1 MALEAL
7 KKALNGNLKD
17 NKSIPFWS
25 WNNAL
30 DEKEL
35 VKQIEDM
42 HAVGIGGFIMHA
54 RTGLKDEYLSDKWF
68 SCIEACL
75 KKAKELDMHAWAYD
89 ENGWPSGFVGG
100 KLLENVEYRARF
112 LSYKQ
117 TDFYDKEAFAVY
129 VKQGEDYK
137 RIDEEIVGEEQ
148 YHCVYVH
155 ISPANT
161 DILKPEV
168 VDAFIRET
176 HEKYYE
182 RFADSFGKELVG
194 FFTDEPQYYRAATP
208 YSEEV
213 EKAFKA
219 KGKDVR
225 DGLIWL
231 FLQEEGGYEFRMEY
245 YRTLN
250 ELYLEN
256 FYKKVYDWCEAH
268 GCMLTGHSIEECS
281 VYQQMYGGA
290 GCMSTYE
297 YEHIPGVDFLGRN
310 CATELS
316 PKQVGSVAS
325 QLGKK
330 YVLTETFACGGYD
343 TTPKE
348 LKSIAD
354 FQYFNGVNMTC
365 QHLYPYSL
373 ASQGKFDHP
382 PFFSPQAN
390 WFKEFKEFNDY
401 FTRLGHIVSN
411 TADRYDVAILHPL
424 RNVYLGYV
432 FGMGKKGLEHIED
445 TFNELLLT
453 LRKNGVTYQF
463 IDETLLHKYG
473 KVEGNCLTV
482 GLCKY
487 DKIIVPKMVSIG
499 AETYETLKKYTGK
512 LCMVSEITHIDGKPA
527 MVALRSNVTLDELIA
542 QAAVKFR
549 CEDGK
554 SSLSSRA
561 SELGDFLFIKNYS
574 REESSKVVLQG
585 VAERYKALNLNTLE
599 TQNISNCIT
608 LDPSEGLILIK
619 DESAQVTVKSYVE
632 QNVTEK
638 FRLTGISENYFLI
651 DYVSI
656 RRGGEE
662 YSEYMPVPQANE
674 TLLRENYK
682 GKLSVKQRFSVQ
694 SLFEAKLMV
703 EKAKYVEITLN
714 GKSLTFQ
721 QSDFDINFQEA
732 SITDCLRVGENE
744 LEYSIDYYQHD
755 GVSFALFDPLATE
768 SLRNCLYFDTSIE
781 NTYVIGDFT
790 VGEDMSLSA
799 RKSLPAMNSELYKN
813 GYPFFKGTITLEGEI
828 DRAFG
833 ETILELHGRF
843 QVANVFINGKQ
854 VDFVTET
861 KKDVG
866 AYLTEEKNK
875 VVIQVKSSLRNL
887 LGPHHFEPCAELTS
901 VAPYHF
907 TLRGSW
913 KDGLSPRYTH
923 QYNVVPFGVDAIVVK
938 ERTIK

>member
-35 VKQIEDM
+35 IKQIEDM
-42 HAVGIGGFIMHA
+42 HAAGIGGFIMHA
-54 RTGLKDEYLSDKWF
+54 RTGLKDEYLSEKWW
-68 SCIEACL
+68 SCIGACL
-75 KKAKELDMHAWAYD
+75 KKAKELDMNAWAYD

-100 KLLENVEYRARF
+100 KLLENMDFRARF

-117 TDFYDKEAFAVY
+117 TDFYDEEAFVVY
-129 VKQGEDYK
+129 AKTENGYERVGKENVN
-137 RIDEEIVGEEQ
+137 VGE
-148 YHCVYVH
+148 YHCVYLH

-168 VDAFIRET
+168 VDAFIKET

-208 YSEEV
+208 YSVEV
-213 EKAFKA
+213 EKAFTA
-219 KGKDVR
+219 KGKDVK

-231 FLQEEGGYEFRMEY
+231 FKQEEGGYDFRTEY
-245 YRTLN
+245 YRTMN

-256 FYKKVYDWCEAH
+256 FYKKLYDWCEAH
-268 GCMLTGHSIEECS
+268 GCKLTGHSIEECS

-290 GCMSTYE
+290 GCMPTYE

-316 PKQVGSVAS
+316 PKQVGSVAA

-330 YVLTETFACGGYD
+330 YVLTETFACGGHD

-373 ASQGKFDHP
+373 SAQGKFDHP
-382 PFFSPQAN
+382 PFFGPQSN

-411 TADRYDVAILHPL
+411 TEDRYDVAILHPL
-424 RNVYLGYV
+424 RNVYLGYI
-432 FGMGKKGLEHIED
+432 FGQGKKGLEHIED
-445 TFNELLLT
+445 AFNELLLT

-463 IDETLLHKYG
+463 IDETLLKKYG
-473 KVEGNCLTV
+473 RIDGDALWVGN
-482 GLCKY
+482 CKY
-487 DKIIVPKMVSIG
+487 DKIIIPKIVSIG
-499 AETYETLKKYTGK
+499 ADTYDIFKQYAGK
-512 LCMVSEITHIDGKPA
+512 LCMLSEITHVDGKKA
-527 MVALRSNVTLDELIA
+527 TVDLQSNVTLEELIA
-542 QAAVKFR
+542 GAAVKFY

-554 SSLSSRA
+554 SSLSARS

-574 REESSKVVLQG
+574 REESSKVCMRG
-585 VAERYKALNLNTLE
+585 VAEQYKALNLSTLE
-599 TQNISNCIT
+599 VKNISNEIT
-608 LDPSEGLILIK
+608 LDCAEGLILIK
-619 DESAQVTVKSYVE
+619 DETAEVE
-632 QNVTEK
+632 NKTYEEK
-638 FRLTGISENYFLI
+638 DITKQFDLTGIGENYLLL

-656 RRGGEE
+656 SRGGEPF
-662 YSEYMPVPQANE
+662 SEYMPVPQANE
-674 TLLRENYK
+674 TLLREDYK
-682 GKLSVKQRFSVQ
+682 GKLYVKQRFNVQ
-694 SLFEAKLMV
+694 SIFNARLMV
-703 EKAKYVEITLN
+703 EKAKYIEMTLN
-714 GKSLTFQ
+714 GKELSFE
-721 QSDFDINFQEA
+721 QSDFDVNFQEA
-732 SITDCLRVGENE
+732 NIGDCLQVGENV
-744 LEYSIDYYQHD
+744 LAYSIEYYQHD
-755 GVSFALFDPLATE
+755 GVSFSLFHPLATE

-781 NTYVIGDFT
+781 NTYIKGDFI
-790 VGEDMSLSA
+790 VNEDMSLSA
-799 RKSLPAMNSELYKN
+799 RQGLPCINSELYKN
-813 GYPFFKGTITLEGEI
+813 GYPFFKGEITLEGVIEKPSAEEVVL
-828 DRAFG
+828 D
-833 ETILELHGRF
+833 LQGRF
-843 QVANVFINGKQ
+843 LVANVFVNGKQ
-854 VDFVTET
+854 IDFVTET
-861 KKDVG
+861 KKDIG
-866 AYLTEEKNK
+866 AFLTEEKNE
-875 VVIQVKSSLRNL
+875 VVIKVKSSLRNL
-887 LGPHHFEPCAELTS
+887 MGPHHFEPCAELTS

-923 QYNVVPFGVDAIVVK
+923 TYNVVPFGVDKILLK
-938 ERTIK
+938 ERN

>member
-1 MALEAL
+1 MALKAL

-42 HAVGIGGFIMHA
+42 YAAGIGGFIMHA
-54 RTGLKDEYLSDKWF
+54 RTGLKDEYLSEKWW
-68 SCIEACL
+68 SCIDACL
-75 KKAKELDMHAWAYD
+75 KKAKELDMNAWAYD

-100 KLLENVEYRARF
+100 KLLENVDFRARF

-117 TDFYDKEAFAVY
+117 TAFYDEEAFVVY
-129 VKQGEDYK
+129 AKTENGYLRVAKDNACIGE
-137 RIDEEIVGEEQ
+137 
-148 YHCVYVH
+148 YHCVYLH

-168 VDAFIRET
+168 VEAFIQET

-208 YSEEV
+208 YSDEV
-213 EKAFKA
+213 AKAFAA
-219 KGKDVR
+219 KGKDVK

-231 FLQEEGGYEFRMEY
+231 FEQEEAGYEFRTEY
-245 YRTLN
+245 YRTMN
-250 ELYLEN
+250 ELYLQN
-256 FYKKVYDWCEAH
+256 FYKRLYDWCEEH
-268 GCMLTGHSIEECS
+268 GCKLTGHSIEECS
-281 VYQQMYGGA
+281 LYQQMYGGA
-290 GCMSTYE
+290 GCMPTYE

-373 ASQGKFDHP
+373 SAQGKFDHP
-382 PFFSPQAN
+382 PFFGPQSN

-411 TADRYDVAILHPL
+411 TEDRYDVAILHPL

-432 FGMGKKGLEHIED
+432 FGKGKQGLEHIED
-445 TFNELLLT
+445 TFNELMLT

-463 IDETLLHKYG
+463 IDETLLNKYG
-473 KVEGNCLTV
+473 KLDGDSLVV
-482 GLCKY
+482 GKCKY
-487 DKIIVPKMVSIG
+487 NKIIVPKMVSIG
-499 AETYETLKKYTGK
+499 AETYEILKKYTGK
-512 LCMVSEITHIDGKPA
+512 LCMISEITHVDGKKA
-527 MVALRSNVTLDELIA
+527 TVDLRSNVALEELIS
-542 QAAVKFR
+542 QAAVKFS

-574 REESSKVVLQG
+574 REESSTVRMQG
-585 VAERYKALNLNTLE
+585 VAEAYKALNLNTLE
-599 TQNISNCIT
+599 TKNISNEIT
-608 LDPSEGLILIK
+608 LDCAEGIILIK
-619 DESAQVTVKSYVE
+619 DESAVATEKTYVE
-632 QNVTEK
+632 KDITDS
-638 FRLTGISENYFLI
+638 FRLTGIGENYLLL

-656 RRGGEE
+656 SRNGEAF
-662 YSEYMPVPQANE
+662 SEYMPIPQANE
-674 TLLRENYK
+674 TLLREDYK
-682 GKLSVKQRFSVQ
+682 GKLQVKQRFNVN
-694 SLFEAKLMV
+694 SLFEARLMV
-703 EKAKYVEITLN
+703 EKAKYLELTLN
-714 GKSLTFQ
+714 GKALSFE

-732 SITDCLRVGENE
+732 CITDCLRVGENE

-781 NTYVIGDFT
+781 SAYIK
-790 VGEDMSLSA
+790 GEFVVNADMSLSS
-799 RKSLPAMNSELYKN
+799 RKKLPNVSSELYKN
-813 GYPFFKGTITLEGEI
+813 GYPFFKGEITLEGVVGK
-828 DRAFG
+828 AMG
-833 ETILELHGRF
+833 EAILDLQGRF
-843 QVANVFINGKQ
+843 LVANVFVNGKQ
-854 VDFVTET
+854 IDFVTET
-861 KKDVG
+861 KKDIG
-866 AYLTEEKNK
+866 ALLTEEENK
-875 VVIQVKSSLRNL
+875 VVIKVKSSLRNL

-923 QYNVVPFGVDAIVVK
+923 VYNVVPFGVDKIILK
-938 ERTIK
+938 ESK